1 MTITPERLA
10 EIKALISQL
19 DPQSHLARVAL
30 HRARLAAIPELVAE
44 VEQLRT
50 PVDPIPRLSATQ
62 IRDRLPP
69 HVAQDIISTVINSYR
84 LAMGYGDHGRT
95 DPIAKG
101 ANVLVDEVIKAL
113 FP

>member
-30 HRARLAAIPELVAE
+30 HRARLAALPELVAE
-44 VEQLRT
+44 VERRRA
-50 PVDPIPRLSATQ
+50 PAPADPIPRLSATQ
-62 IRDRLPP
+62 IRDQLPP

-84 LAMGYGDHGRT
+84 RALEYGPA
-95 DPIAKG
+95 DPIALG
-101 ANVLVDEVIKAL
+101 ANVFVDEVIKAL